1 MPILAHLVTA
11 AKQGWALL
19 LACSDELPA
28 ALPEWSYSWLSGSGW
43 KYEVC
48 VSEQRPSSAY
58 CPGKVC
64 VVTWDFVRG
73 SKKQE
78 WRMTRAWGRNL
89 VPSWRTGRA
98 GRDSHIHTHKEV
110 AFWSTELLSCISF
123 NGPPGAQGFLTL
135 KYLLIKINFVMYVL
149 LVDKTSALLFFSIF
163 YLFLKI
169 KCNFSAFFNLIFFF
183 TMLYWFLPFTNAN
196 QP

>member
-19 LACSDELPA
+19 LAYSDELPA

-64 VVTWDFVRG
+64 VVRWDFVRG
-73 SKKQE
+73 SKQQE
-78 WRMTRAWGRNL
+78 WRMTQAWGRDL
-89 VPSWRTGRA
+89 VPSWRIGRA
-98 GRDSHIHTHKEV
+98 RRDSHTHTHTHKEV
-110 AFWSTELLSCISF
+110 AFWLLSCISF
-123 NGPPGAQGFLTL
+123 HGPPGAQGFLTL
-135 KYLLIKINFVMYVL
+135 QYLLIQINFVMYVL
-149 LVDKTSALLFFSIF
+149 LVDKTSAVLFFSIF

-169 KCNFSAFFNLIFFF
+169 KCNFSAFF
-183 TMLYWFLPFTNAN
+183 
-196 QP
+196 

>member
-28 ALPEWSYSWLSGSGW
+28 ALLEWSYSWLSESGW

-64 VVTWDFVRG
+64 VVRWDFVRG

-78 WRMTRAWGRNL
+78 WRMTRAWDRDL

-98 GRDSHIHTHKEV
+98 RRESHTHTHTHTHTHKEV

-149 LVDKTSALLFFSIF
+149 LFDKTSALFFQYFICF
-163 YLFLKI
+163 
-169 KCNFSAFFNLIFFF
+169 
-183 TMLYWFLPFTNAN
+183 
-196 QP
+196 

>member
-19 LACSDELPA
+19 LAYSDELPA

-64 VVTWDFVRG
+64 VVRWDFVRG
-73 SKKQE
+73 SKQQE
-78 WRMTRAWGRNL
+78 WRMTQAWGRDL
-89 VPSWRTGRA
+89 VPSWRIGRA
-98 GRDSHIHTHKEV
+98 RRDSHTHTHTQR
-110 AFWSTELLSCISF
+110 SGI
-123 NGPPGAQGFLTL
+123 
-135 KYLLIKINFVMYVL
+135 LIIVMYFVPWTTRSTR
-149 LVDKTSALLFFSIF
+149 VSHSSIF
-163 YLFLKI
+163 TDPDKLRYVCAFGWQDLCSI
-169 KCNFSAFFNLIFFF
+169 IFFNILFVLKNQVQLFSFFLINFFF
-183 TMLYWFLPFTNAN
+183 TMLYWFLPYTIAS